1 MAVRPEDDL
10 LILGNL
16 VEDDL
21 RAALNDDAQ
30 EPKYI
35 KTIRGSGFQL
45 LGGVQK
51 ASELASS
58 DVPVR
63 EVRATIGILRP
74 IVGLLSDDLTE
85 FAGDVAAD
93 VINELARYRDI
104 AVVARVSSFAVDLAL
119 SGSEIAQTLGADYL
133 LDSSFARTGD
143 AIRARFQLVE
153 GQSGHAVWS
162 DKIELPKDDLPAM
175 RDRIVGSVVTTLA
188 G

>member
-1 MAVRPEDDL
+1 M
-10 LILGNL
+10 
-16 VEDDL
+16 
-21 RAALNDDAQ
+21 
-30 EPKYI
+30 
-35 KTIRGSGFQL
+35 

-85 FAGDVAAD
+85 FAEDVAAD

-133 LDSSFARTGD
+133 LDSSFARTG
-143 AIRARFQLVE
+143 APAGRSVE
-153 GQSGHAVWS
+153 KS
-162 DKIELPKDDLPAM
+162 
-175 RDRIVGSVVTTLA
+175 
-188 G
+188 